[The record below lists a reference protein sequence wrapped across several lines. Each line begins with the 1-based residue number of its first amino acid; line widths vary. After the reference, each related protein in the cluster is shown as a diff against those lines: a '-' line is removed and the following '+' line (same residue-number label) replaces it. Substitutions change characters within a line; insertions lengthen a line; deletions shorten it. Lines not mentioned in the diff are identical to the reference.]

1 MVGRKKEIEELN
13 RIYNSNRAQL
23 VAVYGRR
30 RVGKTYLVDE
40 AFKGMITFRHAGLSP
55 VEVEKGA
62 STSPLKAQLK
72 HFYNSL
78 LLHGMKKE
86 ECPDNWLDAFLMLEM
101 FLESKN
107 TSEKQIVFLDEL
119 PWMDTPRSGFITAF
133 EGFWNT
139 WGCHR
144 DNLIVIICGSA
155 TSWITDNLINNHG
168 GLYNRLTYEM
178 KLSPFT
184 LRECEQY
191 FASEGIKL
199 SRYDITQ
206 AYMVTGGIPYYLSY
220 FKKGKSLAQNIDE
233 LFFSKNAKLKNEF
246 ERLFFSIFNRPEV
259 MISIIKFLS
268 TRNAGYMRSEIAS
281 TIGCTSG
288 GTFSQALNALIE
300 SDFIIKYV
308 PFGYSKRMEHY
319 KLVDPFCVFY
329 IKFVE
334 NKNKLNE
341 TFWQHNQVAQS
352 VVSWRGFAF
361 ESVCFNHI
369 SQIKQALE
377 IGGVSATYSAWS
389 KREDDAEGT
398 QIDLIIERK
407 DNVVNMCEIKFYGND
422 FVVNKDYHKTL
433 INRQELLSK
442 ELSPKMIIHNTL
454 ITTYGL
460 KYNEYSSDFDNVITL
475 DDLFIN

>member
-1 MVGRKKEIEELN
+1 MVGRKKEVEELN
-13 RIYNSNRAQL
+13 RIYSSTRAQL

-30 RVGKTYLVDE
+30 RIGKTYLIDE
-40 AFKGMITFRHAGLSP
+40 AFKGKITFRHAGLSP
-55 VEVEKGA
+55 IEVEKGA

-78 LLHGMKKE
+78 ILHGMKKE
-86 ECPDNWLDAFLMLEM
+86 QCPDNWLDAFLMLEM

-119 PWMDTPRSGFITAF
+119 PWMDTPKSGFITAF

-144 DNLIVIICGSA
+144 DNLVVIICGSA

-168 GLYNRLTYEM
+168 GLYNRLTFEM

-191 FASEGIKL
+191 FSSEGIKL

-206 AYMVTGGIPYYLSY
+206 AYMITGGIPYYLSY
-220 FKKGKSLAQNIDE
+220 FKRGKSLPQNIDE

-246 ERLFFSIFNRPEV
+246 ERLFYSIFNRPEV

-268 TRNAGYMRSEIAS
+268 TKNAGYTRNEIAS
-281 TIGCTSG
+281 NIGCSSG
-288 GTFSQALNALIE
+288 GTFSLALHALIE

-319 KLVDPFCVFY
+319 KLVDSFCMFY
-329 IKFVE
+329 LKFVE

-341 TFWQHNQVAQS
+341 NFWQQNQVSQS

-369 SQIKQALE
+369 SQIKQALG
-377 IGGVSATYSAWS
+377 IAGVNASYSAWS
-389 KREDDAEGT
+389 KREDDTEGT
-398 QIDLIIERK
+398 QVDLIIERK

-422 FVVNKDYHKTL
+422 FSVNKDYHKTL
-433 INRQELLSK
+433 IDRQELLSK

-460 KYNEYSSDFDNVITL
+460 KYNEYSSDFDSVVTL
-475 DDLFIN
+475 DDLFV

>member
-1 MVGRKKEIEELN
+1 MIGRKKETEELN
-13 RIYNSNRAQL
+13 RIYNSNHAQL

-30 RVGKTYLVDE
+30 RIGKTYLVDE
-40 AFKGMITFRHAGLSP
+40 AFKGKITFRHAGLSP
-55 VEVEKGA
+55 IEVEKGA
-62 STSPLKAQLK
+62 SISPLKAQLK

-101 FLESKN
+101 FLENKN

-119 PWMDTPRSGFITAF
+119 PWMDTPRSGFIIAF

-168 GLYNRLTYEM
+168 GLYNRLTFEM

-184 LRECEQY
+184 LGECEQY
-191 FASEGIKL
+191 FSSEGIRL

-206 AYMVTGGIPYYLSY
+206 AYMITGGIPYYLSY
-220 FKKGKSLAQNIDE
+220 FKKGKSLPQNIDE
-233 LFFSKNAKLKNEF
+233 LFFSRNAKLKNEF
-246 ERLFFSIFNRPEV
+246 ERLFFSIFNRPEM

-268 TRNAGYMRSEIAS
+268 SRNSGYTRSDIAAN
-281 TIGCTSG
+281 IGCSSG

-300 SDFIIKYV
+300 SDFIVKYV

-319 KLVDPFCVFY
+319 KLVDPFCMFY

-334 NKNKLNE
+334 NKSKLNE
-341 TFWQHNQVAQS
+341 TFWQHNHVAQS
-352 VVSWRGFAF
+352 VISWRGFAF

-377 IGGVSATYSAWS
+377 IGGVNAAYSAWS
-389 KREDDAEGT
+389 KKEDDAEGI

-422 FVVNKDYHKTL
+422 FSVNKDYYKIL
-433 INRQELLSK
+433 LNRQELLSK
-442 ELSPKMIIHNTL
+442 ELSPKVIIHNTL

-460 KYNEYSSDFDNVITL
+460 KYNEYSSIFDSVITL
-475 DDLFIN
+475 DDLFIK